1 VAVVDKKVEQ
11 YLDQLMPIQDESLQA
26 LQQEGM
32 EAEIPIIQIPSIR
45 FIQLLLH
52 IINPQT
58 IIEVGTAIG
67 FSAIWLA
74 KAFPHAIIH
83 TIERDPKMIKKAK
96 ENIQKAGLTENIILH
111 EGDAVD
117 VLPTL
122 PQADFIFIDAA
133 KGKYKEFFHLADPLL
148 KVGGIF
154 VFDNVLFRGYVA
166 DEEVVKTKPM
176 LKKIRAFNDFI
187 ASYNKLK
194 TSFVPIGD
202 GLAIAYKTEES

>member
-74 KAFPHAIIH
+74 KAFPHATIH

-133 KGKYKEFFHLADPLL
+133 KGKYKEFFQLADPLL

-176 LKKIRAFNDFI
+176 LIKIRAFNDFI